1 MSNLSIKAMEN
12 ISEFGNQSGFYNY
25 LANQIESEELLND
38 NDIQEL
44 VIRLEAFIEQ
54 EIQELRDENWE
65 EYNTEEEEE

>member
-1 MSNLSIKAMEN
+1 MNQIIQN

-38 NDIQEL
+38 NDIHEL
-44 VIRLEAFIEQ
+44 VCRLEAFIEQ

-65 EYNTEEEEE
+65 EYTPEKY